1 MSLKFTIYGTL
12 SASKDTPMMLKMTIK
27 FETGNTYSTRSPCDH
42 DTVISISVLSRTT
55 KTIKTACGK
64 TLRVAEYDGHETV
77 KPWGS
82 YSMAPIITAKPVPTA
97 TIEPVRATLPDVD
110 FEEQFT
116 IEERAD
122 LLGVACS
129 ALSKAAAPHNTAKLY
144 HFADYRK

>member
-1 MSLKFTIYGTL
+1 
-12 SASKDTPMMLKMTIK
+12 MLEMTIK

-64 TLRVAEYDGHETV
+64 TLRVAEYEGHETV

-82 YSMAPIITAKPVPTA
+82 YSMAPIIKAKLVPTDG
-97 TIEPVRATLPDVD
+97 IEPASDELIGAD
-110 FEEQFT
+110 FEELFD
-116 IEERAD
+116 IEERAA

-129 ALSKAAAPHNTAKLY
+129 ALSAAPAPHNTAKLY